1 MRATSKPAPR
11 TRSDHPE
18 VSADLRFGPV
28 DPGSPALRNL
38 FEQSDALM
46 AALYPAQSNHL
57 TPVDELSGPD
67 ALLIGAF
74 IADQPIAC
82 GAVRLMDDDGIYGEL
97 KRVFVMPAYRGKGLS
112 RELVRRLE
120 QDTFAQGVL
129 LMRLETGVRQPE
141 AIGLY
146 QSMGYRER
154 EPFGRY
160 QPDPLSLFMEK
171 SMTGTRQGFEENP

>member
-1 MRATSKPAPR
+1 MRATLIPAPR
-11 TRSDHPE
+11 TRSDHRE
-18 VSADLRFGPV
+18 VSADIRFGPV
-28 DPGSPALRNL
+28 DPRSAALRNL

-57 TPVDELSGPD
+57 APADELSAPG
-67 ALLIGAF
+67 ALLIGGYVA
-74 IADQPIAC
+74 AELVAC
-82 GAVRLMDDDGIYGEL
+82 GAVRVMADDGVYGEL
-97 KRVFVMPAYRGKGLS
+97 KRVFISPAYRGKGLS
-112 RELVRRLE
+112 RELVSRLE
-120 QDTFAQGVL
+120 QDTLAHGVL

-171 SMTGTRQGFEENP
+171 SLTGSPSE